1 MMHGGFGLTTCLWM
15 LGMASVLSR
24 IFFFLNERGEREVA
38 LLLSVSKIVQ
48 KMRKEKKGSQC
59 FKLKE

>member
-1 MMHGGFGLTTCLWM
+1 MMHGGSGLTTCLWM

-24 IFFFLNERGEREVA
+24 IFFFFNERGEREVA

>member
-15 LGMASVLSR
+15 LGIASVLSR
-24 IFFFLNERGEREVA
+24 IFFFNERGEREVA